1 MQSAPTTKP
10 VARPARGVSKNL
22 SQFLWLLLF
31 LGIPLALY
39 GLWVIYPTLRTFTL
53 AFTEY
58 DGLSPARWIGWANF
72 KELFQTEAFRL
83 ALQHNL
89 IWILIFITVPTSAG
103 LALALVL
110 NQGVRFD
117 RFLKIAF
124 YLPLVLAPVVTAMVW
139 GWIYHPQQGLVNT
152 VLFEVYRFLH
162 FIGLGVDPQS
172 ARNIGWLGDPN
183 LALLSVI
190 AAAVW
195 RQVGYVMV
203 LYLAGLKTLDA
214 EVLEA
219 AKVDGAEGFNLFRYM
234 IFPMLAPVTT
244 VVVVI
249 SIVDSLRSFD
259 LVNVM
264 TNGGPFNTSEV
275 LANYM
280 VKASF
285 HDYRQGFGAAI
296 AVILFLITFVFSVI
310 YLRQVMAQEEKTS

>member
-1 MQSAPTTKP
+1 MTT
-10 VARPARGVSKNL
+10 NL
-22 SQFLWLLLF
+22 QQFFWLLVF
-31 LGIPLALY
+31 LGLPLLLY
-39 GLWVIYPTLRTFTL
+39 GLWVIYPTIRTFTL
-53 AFTEY
+53 AFTNY

-83 ALQHNL
+83 ALWHNL
-89 IWILIFITVPTSAG
+89 IWILIFITIPTSAG
-103 LALALVL
+103 LALAMVL

-139 GWIYHPQQGLVNT
+139 GWIYHPQQGLLNT
-152 VLFEVYRFLH
+152 VLVEILRLVKL
-162 FIGLGVDPQS
+162 LGFNVDPES
-172 ARNIGWLGDPN
+172 ARQIGWLGDPR

-203 LYLAGLKTLDA
+203 LYLAGLKTLDS

-244 VVVVI
+244 IVVVI

-264 TNGGPFNTSEV
+264 TLGGPFSTSEV

-280 VKASF
+280 VLTAF
-285 HDYRQGFGAAI
+285 HDYRQGYAAAV
-296 AVILFLITFVFSVI
+296 AVILFLITFVFTLI
-310 YLRQVMAQEEKTS
+310 YLRQVMAQEERRS

>member
-1 MQSAPTTKP
+1 MQITPRLRRNPRRAASFYQ
-10 VARPARGVSKNL
+10 ARWLVV
-22 SQFLWLLLF
+22 FLGLPLLL
-31 LGIPLALY
+31 Y
-39 GLWVIYPTLRTFTL
+39 SVWVIYPFVRTFTL
-53 AFTEY
+53 AFTNY
-58 DGLSPARWIGWANF
+58 DGLSPAQWVGWQNF
-72 KELFQTEAFRL
+72 REMFQTEAFRL
-83 ALQHNL
+83 ALWHNL

-103 LALALVL
+103 LGLAMVL

-117 RFLKIAF
+117 RFLKIAY

-152 VLFEVYRFLH
+152 VIAGFL
-162 FIGLGVDPQS
+162 GLLKAVGFDVNPEE
-172 ARNIGWLGDPN
+172 ARSIGWLGDPK
-183 LALLSVI
+183 LALISVI

-219 AKVDGAEGFNLFRYM
+219 ARVDGAEGFSLFRHI

-264 TNGGPFNTSEV
+264 TDGGPFNSSEV

-280 VKASF
+280 VKTAF
-285 HDYRQGFGAAI
+285 HDYRQGYAAAV
-296 AVILFLITFVFSVI
+296 AVILFLITFVFTLV
-310 YLRQVMAQEEKTS
+310 YLRQVMAQEERNR

>member
-1 MQSAPTTKP
+1 MTT
-10 VARPARGVSKNL
+10 NL
-22 SQFLWLLLF
+22 QQFFWLLVF
-31 LGIPLALY
+31 LGLPLLLY
-39 GLWVIYPTLRTFTL
+39 GLWVIYPTIRTFTL
-53 AFTEY
+53 AFTNY

-83 ALQHNL
+83 ALWHNL
-89 IWILIFITVPTSAG
+89 IWILIFITIPTSAG
-103 LALALVL
+103 LALAMVL

-139 GWIYHPQQGLVNT
+139 GWIYHPQQGLLNT
-152 VLFEVYRFLH
+152 VLVEILRFVKL
-162 FIGLGVDPQS
+162 LGFNVDPES
-172 ARNIGWLGDPN
+172 ARQIGWLGDPR

-203 LYLAGLKTLDA
+203 LYLAGLKTLDS

-244 VVVVI
+244 IVVVI

-264 TNGGPFNTSEV
+264 TLGGPFSTSEV

-280 VKASF
+280 VLTAF
-285 HDYRQGFGAAI
+285 HDYRQGYAAAV
-296 AVILFLITFVFSVI
+296 AVILFLITFVFTLI
-310 YLRQVMAQEEKTS
+310 YLRQVMAQEERRS